1 MSNIPAYPLGNFQE
15 RQKLQCRLLGWLPW
29 KQTVLETRPFP
40 LNEKLFHCRAPL
52 LSASCQQLLCS
63 RCPLGAEA
71 GAQRAEGAGGRCS
84 GTGHCG
90 WHRAVPFLRV
100 CHSTWHWT
108 QHRIPAGQPQEWPEK
123 LLCPGILA
131 SPTGLQ
137 VQKCRTEHRVLP
149 VHPALLPCTP
159 NPICSQPKVSIF

>member
-1 MSNIPAYPLGNFQE
+1 MSNILAYPLGNFQE

-71 GAQRAEGAGGRCS
+71 GAQRAEGAAGAAVAP
-84 GTGHCG
+84 GTADGTEPG
-90 WHRAVPFLRV
+90 AAVPFMRV
-100 CHSTWHWT
+100 CHSTWH
-108 QHRIPAGQPQEWPEK
+108 
-123 LLCPGILA
+123 
-131 SPTGLQ
+131 
-137 VQKCRTEHRVLP
+137 
-149 VHPALLPCTP
+149 
-159 NPICSQPKVSIF
+159 